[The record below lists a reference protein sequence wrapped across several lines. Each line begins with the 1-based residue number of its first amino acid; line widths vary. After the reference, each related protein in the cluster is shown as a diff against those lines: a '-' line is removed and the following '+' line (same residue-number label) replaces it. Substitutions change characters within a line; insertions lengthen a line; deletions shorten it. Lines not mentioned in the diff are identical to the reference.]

1 MQQQLVRLSEVS
13 DVTTLSKASI
23 YRLLKGGRFPT
34 PVRIGERRVAW
45 KLSDVMSW
53 VEQRTGVAA

>member
-1 MQQQLVRLSEVS
+1 MNQLVRLPEVT

-23 YRLLKGGRFPT
+23 YRLLKKGCFPA

-45 KLSDVMSW
+45 RLSDVMGW
-53 VEQRTGVAA
+53 LDQRAGAAA

>member
-1 MQQQLVRLSEVS
+1 MRLPQVT

-23 YRLLKGGRFPT
+23 YRLLRDRKFPA

-45 KLSDVMSW
+45 RLSDVMGW
-53 VEQRTGVAA
+53 LDQRAGVTV